1 MTFLFIPNKYFV
13 FQFSN
18 DGHKVN
24 HQLLSTCSKVCSLKK
39 SLLRGHVLSQGVGD
53 NEPGHQDQ
61 DHLPH
66 RQEEPCVWGWD
77 GGGKGGV

>member
-1 MTFLFIPNKYFV
+1 MLSEKDFAESHV
-13 FQFSN
+13 F
-18 DGHKVN
+18 
-24 HQLLSTCSKVCSLKK
+24 
-39 SLLRGHVLSQGVGD
+39 SQGVGD